1 MLVGDMI
8 LGISTYEGP
17 PVCFKS
23 GALLPKKVFLCV
35 SEYHLIDSGK
45 VVAAIGSRDGN
56 VP

>member
-1 MLVGDMI
+1 MI